1 MARIDKI
8 NEEVKRELA
17 NIIRELKDTRI
28 PLMTSVVTVNVTNDL
43 RYAKAYISVMGDEE
57 TKKKAMQGL
66 KSAAG
71 FIRRE
76 LGKRIDLRYTPEFVF
91 ELDDSIGSCFA
102 FAKVMRKLGKE
113 ATVYVNG
120 RIESRLAFIGDDY
133 VLYQE
138 GMKHNHD
145 LCACIDCGD
154 LGRIA
159 ERKSLFE
166 EINNSINIDHHLTNT
181 NFADANYVD
190 GKAAAAGEI
199 LYALFEKMG
208 IELDNDIAKDLY
220 TAICSD
226 TGCFKYSNVTPK
238 TMRTAANLLEY
249 DFDHAEVARLL
260 FDSESLA
267 AAKLKAE
274 ITENIKEYADGKIKA
289 VITDEKIGAKYG
301 MGKEDIPNLVDI
313 PRRIEGTEIAVCIK
327 RTNNGFRLNLRSN
340 GKADVAEVA
349 MKFGGGGHIKA
360 AGATLDFDSTE
371 KAERAVID
379 ACKRALDKII

>member
-1 MARIDKI
+1 MSLFTAVRHLYTVRNAFNLLWVKFNFRIF
-8 NEEVKRELA
+8 
-17 NIIRELKDTRI
+17 LKH
-28 PLMTSVVTVNVTNDL
+28 S
-43 RYAKAYISVMGDEE
+43 
-57 TKKKAMQGL
+57 
-66 KSAAG
+66 
-71 FIRRE
+71 
-76 LGKRIDLRYTPEFVF
+76 
-91 ELDDSIGSCFA
+91 
-102 FAKVMRKLGKE
+102 
-113 ATVYVNG
+113 VNG
-120 RIESRLAFIGDDY
+120 
-133 VLYQE
+133 
-138 GMKHNHD
+138 N
-145 LCACIDCGD
+145 
-154 LGRIA
+154 
-159 ERKSLFE
+159 
-166 EINNSINIDHHLTNT
+166 
-181 NFADANYVD
+181 
-190 GKAAAAGEI
+190 
-199 LYALFEKMG
+199 
-208 IELDNDIAKDLY
+208 
-220 TAICSD
+220 
-226 TGCFKYSNVTPK
+226 
-238 TMRTAANLLEY
+238 Y

>member
-1 MARIDKI
+1 MQAVIDKI
-8 NEEVKRELA
+8 MEAKSVAVLTHLNEDP
-17 NIIRELKDTRI
+17 DT
-28 PLMTSVVTVNVTNDL
+28 
-43 RYAKAYISVMGDEE
+43 
-57 TKKKAMQGL
+57 
-66 KSAAG
+66 
-71 FIRRE
+71 
-76 LGKRIDLRYTPEFVF
+76 
-91 ELDDSIGSCFA
+91 IGSCFA

-199 LYALFEKMG
+199 LCALFEKMG

>member
-1 MARIDKI
+1 MQAVIDKI
-8 NEEVKRELA
+8 MEAKSVAVLTHLNEDP
-17 NIIRELKDTRI
+17 DT
-28 PLMTSVVTVNVTNDL
+28 
-43 RYAKAYISVMGDEE
+43 
-57 TKKKAMQGL
+57 
-66 KSAAG
+66 
-71 FIRRE
+71 
-76 LGKRIDLRYTPEFVF
+76 
-91 ELDDSIGSCFA
+91 IGSCFA

-220 TAICSD
+220 TA
-226 TGCFKYSNVTPK
+226 K

>member
-1 MARIDKI
+1 MIFKKSTPLRG
-8 NEEVKRELA
+8 ELA
-17 NIIRELKDTRI
+17 VPGDKSISHRAVMLGALAKGT
-28 PLMTSVVTVNVTNDL
+28 TSV
-43 RYAKAYISVMGDEE
+43 
-57 TKKKAMQGL
+57 
-66 KSAAG
+66 
-71 FIRRE
+71 
-76 LGKRIDLRYTPEFVF
+76 
-91 ELDDSIGSCFA
+91 
-102 FAKVMRKLGKE
+102 
-113 ATVYVNG
+113 
-120 RIESRLAFIGDDY
+120 
-133 VLYQE
+133 
-138 GMKHNHD
+138 
-145 LCACIDCGD
+145 
-154 LGRIA
+154 
-159 ERKSLFE
+159 
-166 EINNSINIDHHLTNT
+166 T
-181 NFADANYVD
+181 NFLKGADCLST
-190 GKAAAAGEI
+190 I
-199 LYALFEKMG
+199 SCFEKMG

-226 TGCFKYSNVTPK
+226 TGCFKYSNVTSK

-371 KAERAVID
+371 KAEKAVID
-379 ACKRALDKII
+379 ACKKALDKII